1 MYRHW
6 HTLIR
11 PICDIVRPRVLVEV
25 GSRGGLNTKYIL
37 EYCRDHAAHAHV
49 IDPAP
54 IGNEKEI
61 AALLAAV
68 GTYHQGLSLD
78 RLPGLAADL
87 FLIDGD
93 HNWYTVFHELRTIEA
108 SARAADRWPVCLL
121 HDVGWP
127 YGRRDLYYAPE
138 RIPAEH
144 RQPWARRGIA
154 MGRSELLP
162 EHGYNAKHDNALSE
176 GGPKNG
182 VRTGAEDFAAAS
194 DERWE
199 LFVFPAFHGLG
210 VLWPAERLPREQTD
224 ALRRL
229 LTVSP
234 DVQAHMQALE
244 DARMRITL
252 ELLDTYRLLGGRPG
266 PRAAAL
272 LRGLKRVLGR

>member
-11 PICDIVRPRVLVEV
+11 PVCDIVRPRDVVEV

-37 EYCRDHAAHAHV
+37 EYCREKGAHAHV

-54 IGNEKEI
+54 IGNQAEI
-61 AALLAAV
+61 AGLLSAV

-78 RLPGLAADL
+78 VLPGLAADV

-93 HNWYTVFHELRTIEA
+93 HNWYTVLNELRTIEKT
-108 SARAADRWPVCLL
+108 AREQGRWPVCLM

-127 YGRRDLYYAPE
+127 YGRRDLYYSPE

-144 RQPWARRGIA
+144 RQPYAQRGIA
-154 MGRSELLP
+154 MGRSELCL
-162 EHGYNAKHDNALSE
+162 EHGYNAKHQNALTE

-182 VRTGAEDFAAAS
+182 VRTGAEDFVAGS
-194 DERWE
+194 SERWK
-199 LFVFPAFHGLG
+199 LVVFPAFHGLG
-210 VLWPAERLPREQTD
+210 VLWPAERLPREQSA
-224 ALRRL
+224 ALERL
-229 LTVSP
+229 LSVSP
-234 DVQAHMQALE
+234 EVALHMQALE

-252 ELLDTYRLLGGRPG
+252 ELLDLHRRLGGRPG